1 MFASS
6 HSSFSLE
13 DIVFGASLEFP
24 ADTASL
30 LQHAFKYPIPQPL
43 APNAIAVEE
52 RELGASDTTPQL
64 SSYFNVKAGGV
75 SEKESGGRVTKS
87 VNEGVLAG
95 GSFNASVSGLVNASV
110 SGLVNASASGSVE
123 SASGGG
129 LFGNASGGLFGSA
142 AASGS
147 SSHATNG
154 LFNNHVTNGQP
165 SNPPARTQ
173 TDTNNELLAS
183 DDELH
188 SAPTPDGLRGDDA
201 NTPAQKAPADARP
214 AKPSLLVSLQD
225 PHTTSPFVHVQAQQ
239 RIHFST
245 TAPAYTF
252 TECGGGGDSGDSNTD
267 DDEYVFSCVFS
278 DSLMTELVE
287 AKKKRDE
294 NERRKKEEEAEKKR
308 EEERKKKE
316 EEEREKERKRK
327 EKENQIQ
334 TLLETFKTQMAELQ
348 KKAEKWEGQMQSRLS
363 SMSSRLTTL
372 ASTCSTARR
381 QATTTQTRL
390 RRQLEEKK
398 KQHKR
403 YLRIRASEAF
413 CCVGGSLELV
423 ELMKLPSMKRRC
435 VTSWKPRSAEVVEEA
450 VPLTL
455 DLSVQRDCTIRA
467 YFCHSTNTSS
477 FEFSQFLSRFS
488 SSSVTRNGVR
498 FSVEVVTDAAA
509 THDLTVR
516 LHVLRPRLPPSDVE
530 GYCAQQAVGEG
541 GGVYV

>member
-64 SSYFNVKAGGV
+64 SSYFNVKAGGA

-87 VNEGVLAG
+87 VNEG
-95 GSFNASVSGLVNASV
+95 ASVNGSLNAAASGLI
-110 SGLVNASASGSVE
+110 NASANGSVE
-123 SASGGG
+123 STSGG
-129 LFGNASGGLFGSA
+129 LFGSASGGGLFGSA

-154 LFNNHVTNGQP
+154 LFNNHATNGQP
-165 SNPPARTQ
+165 MNPPARAQ
-173 TDTNNELLAS
+173 TDTNNELPAA

-188 SAPTPDGLRGDDA
+188 SVPTPDGLRGDDA
-201 NTPAQKAPADARP
+201 NTPAQKTPADTRP

-252 TECGGGGDSGDSNTD
+252 TECAGGGDSGDSNTD
-267 DDEYVFSCVFS
+267 DDEYVFSCAFS
-278 DSLMTELVE
+278 DSLMTKLVE
-287 AKKKRDE
+287 AKKKKE
-294 NERRKKEEEAEKKR
+294 EEEKRKKEEEEERKR

-327 EKENQIQ
+327 ERENQIQ
-334 TLLETFKTQMAELQ
+334 TILETFKTQMAELQ
-348 KKAEKWEGQMQSRLS
+348 KKAEKWEGQIQSRLS

-372 ASTCSTARR
+372 ASTCSTVLR
-381 QATTTQTRL
+381 QATTTQTHL

-403 YLRIRASEAF
+403 YLRIQASEAF
-413 CCVGGSLELV
+413 CCVEGSLELV

-435 VTSWKPRSAEVVEEA
+435 VTDWKRRSAEVVEEA

-455 DLSVQRDCTIRA
+455 DLSVRRDCTIRA
-467 YFCHSTNTSS
+467 YFCHSTDTSS

-509 THDLTVR
+509 THDLTVH
-516 LHVLRPRLPPSDVE
+516 LHVLRPPFPPSDVE
-530 GYCAQQAVGEG
+530 AYCAQQAVGEG
-541 GGVYV
+541 GGVDV

>member
-75 SEKESGGRVTKS
+75 GEKESGGRVTKS
-87 VNEGVLAG
+87 VNEG
-95 GSFNASVSGLVNASV
+95 ASVNGSLNAAASGLI
-110 SGLVNASASGSVE
+110 NASANGSVE
-123 SASGGG
+123 STSGG
-129 LFGNASGGLFGSA
+129 LFGSASGGGLFGSA

-154 LFNNHVTNGQP
+154 LFNNHATNGQP
-165 SNPPARTQ
+165 SNPPSRAQ
-173 TDTNNELLAS
+173 TDTNNELPAS
-183 DDELH
+183 DSEPH
-188 SAPTPDGLRGDDA
+188 SVPTPDGLRGDDA
-201 NTPAQKAPADARP
+201 NTPAQKTPADARP

-252 TECGGGGDSGDSNTD
+252 TECGGGGDSNTD
-267 DDEYVFSCVFS
+267 DDEYVFSCAFS
-278 DSLMTELVE
+278 DSLMTKLVE
-287 AKKKRDE
+287 AKKKR
-294 NERRKKEEEAEKKR
+294 EEEEKR
-308 EEERKKKE
+308 KKE
-316 EEEREKERKRK
+316 EEEREKERKQK
-327 EKENQIQ
+327 EKENRIQ

-348 KKAEKWEGQMQSRLS
+348 KKTEKWEGQMQSRLS

-372 ASTCSTARR
+372 ASTCSTALR
-381 QATTTQTRL
+381 QATTTQTHL

-413 CCVGGSLELV
+413 CCVEGSLELV

-435 VTSWKPRSAEVVEEA
+435 VTDWKRRSAEVVEEA

-467 YFCHSTNTSS
+467 YFCHSTDTSS